1 MVKVRVP
8 ATSANIGPG
17 FDSMGLAL
25 GLYNY
30 VTAEET
36 DQGLK
41 IDILDDSRKFLAND
55 ERNLVY
61 TSMKAVFDKVG
72 YQPKG
77 IHLTLENN
85 VMVTRGLG
93 SSSAGIVSGLVA
105 ANEMTGNQLS
115 ADTLLYMAAD
125 IEGHSDNVTPA
136 LLGGFTVNVKQN
148 NRIQYVRTEIKDDL
162 RFATLVP
169 DFFLQTK
176 KARSVLPRSVSMRD
190 AVYNTG
196 RSALLAASI
205 MSGKYEN
212 IRAAVGD
219 KLHQR
224 YRKRLIPRM
233 DELFRCCYANGALGV
248 YLSGAGPTIVA
259 IVHRDNQTFE
269 EAMNEVLS
277 QRMRN
282 WKLYMLKA
290 DNRGAIVCKK
300 KPESRKP
307 GRPVSE

>member
-1 MVKVRVP
+1 MVKVKVP

-17 FDSMGLAL
+17 FDSMGMAL
-25 GLYNY
+25 RLYNY
-30 VTAEET
+30 VTAEEAG
-36 DQGLK
+36 QGLR
-41 IDILDDSRKFLAND
+41 IDILDESRKFLAKD

-72 YQPKG
+72 WHPKG
-77 IHLTLENN
+77 LHLTLENN
-85 VMVTRGLG
+85 IMVTRGLG

-105 ANEMTGNQLS
+105 ANEMTGNSLS
-115 ADTLLYMAAD
+115 VDTLLYMAAQ
-125 IEGHSDNVTPA
+125 IEGHADNVTPA
-136 LLGGFTVNVKQN
+136 LLGGFTINVRQKDCI
-148 NRIQYVRTEIKDDL
+148 RYVKTEIKDDL
-162 RFATLVP
+162 VFAALVP

-196 RSALLAASI
+196 HSALLAASI

-224 YRKRLIPRM
+224 YRRCLIPHM
-233 DELFRCCYANGALGV
+233 DELFQICYANDALGV

-259 IVHRDNQTFE
+259 IVHRDNCGFE
-269 EAMNEVLS
+269 PAVRQALR
-277 QRMRN
+277 QKLKN
-282 WKLYMLKA
+282 WRLYMLRA
-290 DNRGAIVCKK
+290 DNQGAVVC
-300 KPESRKP
+300 PLERP
-307 GRPVSE
+307 GK

>member
-8 ATSANIGPG
+8 ATSANMGPG
-17 FDSMGLAL
+17 FDSIGIAL
-25 GLYNY
+25 NLYNY

-36 DQGLK
+36 GEGLV
-41 IDILDDSRKFLAND
+41 IDILDDTAKFLAKD

-77 IHLTLENN
+77 LHLTLENN

-93 SSSAGIVSGLVA
+93 SSSAGIVSGLLA
-105 ANEMTGNQLS
+105 ANVLTGETLS
-115 ADTLLYMAAD
+115 KETLLNMAAE
-125 IEGHSDNVTPA
+125 IEGHADNVTPA
-136 LLGGFTVNVKQN
+136 LMGGFTINVKQDDD
-148 NRIQYVRTEIKDDL
+148 ICYVKSEVKDDL
-162 RFATLVP
+162 RFAALVP
-169 DFFLQTK
+169 DFYLQTK
-176 KARSVLPRSVSMRD
+176 KARSVLPRVVPLRD

-196 RSALLAASI
+196 RSALLAASL

-224 YRKRLIPRM
+224 YRKRLIPNM
-233 DELFRCCYANGALGV
+233 DRLFQNCYEKGALGV

-259 IVHRDNQTFE
+259 IVHKDQ
-269 EAMNEVLS
+269 EADFAREMNAVLTG
-277 QRMRN
+277 RMKDWN
-282 WKLYMLKA
+282 LHMLKA
-290 DNRGAIVCKK
+290 DNEGAVVC
-300 KPESRKP
+300 ES
-307 GRPVSE
+307 

>member
-36 DQGLK
+36 DGGLV
-41 IDILDDSRKFLAND
+41 IDILDETSAFLAKD

-61 TSMKAVFDKVG
+61 RSMKAVFDKVG

-77 IHLTLENN
+77 LHLTMENN
-85 VMVTRGLG
+85 IMVTRGLG

-105 ANEMTGNQLS
+105 ANEICGKPLS
-115 ADTLLYMAAD
+115 TETILYMASD

-136 LLGGFTVNVKQN
+136 LLGGFTVNVKN
-148 NRIQYVRTEIKDDL
+148 NNKIQYVRSEIGDELK
-162 RFATLVP
+162 FAAFVP
-169 DFFLQTK
+169 DFYLQTK
-176 KARSVLPRSVSMRD
+176 KARAVLPRSVSMRD

-196 RSALLAASI
+196 HSALLAASI
-205 MSGKYEN
+205 ISGKYEN
-212 IRAAVGD
+212 IRGAVGD

-224 YRKRLIPRM
+224 YRKGLIPKM
-233 DELFRCCYANGALGV
+233 DDLFKYCYSNDALGV

-259 IVHRDNQTFE
+259 IVHKDNQTFE
-269 EAMNEVLS
+269 EEMKKILS
-277 QRMRN
+277 QKMRN
-282 WKLYMLKA
+282 WKLYMLEA
-290 DNRGAIVCKK
+290 DNCGAVICNK
-300 KPESRKP
+300 
-307 GRPVSE
+307 

>member
-36 DQGLK
+36 DGGLV
-41 IDILDDSRKFLAND
+41 IDILDETSAFLAKD

-61 TSMKAVFDKVG
+61 RSMKAVFDKVG

-77 IHLTLENN
+77 LHLTMENN
-85 VMVTRGLG
+85 IMVTRGLG

-105 ANEMTGNQLS
+105 ANEICGKPLS
-115 ADTLLYMAAD
+115 TETILYMASE

-136 LLGGFTVNVKQN
+136 LLGGFTVNVKN
-148 NRIQYVRTEIKDDL
+148 NNKIQYVRSEIGDELK
-162 RFATLVP
+162 FAAFVP
-169 DFFLQTK
+169 DFYIQTK
-176 KARSVLPRSVSMRD
+176 KARAVLPRSVSMRD

-196 RSALLAASI
+196 HSALLAASI
-205 MSGKYEN
+205 ISGKYEN

-224 YRKRLIPRM
+224 YRKGLIPKM
-233 DELFRCCYANGALGV
+233 DDLFRYCYSNDALGV

-259 IVHRDNQTFE
+259 RVHKDNQTFE
-269 EAMNEVLS
+269 EEMKKIIS
-277 QRMRN
+277 QKMRN
-282 WKLYMLKA
+282 WKLYMLEA
-290 DNRGAIVCKK
+290 DNCGAVICDK
-300 KPESRKP
+300 
-307 GRPVSE
+307 

>member
-36 DQGLK
+36 DGGLV
-41 IDILDDSRKFLAND
+41 IDILDETSAFLAKD

-61 TSMKAVFDKVG
+61 RSMKAVFDKVG

-77 IHLTLENN
+77 LHLTMENN
-85 VMVTRGLG
+85 IMVTRGLG

-105 ANEMTGNQLS
+105 ANEICGKPLS
-115 ADTLLYMAAD
+115 TETILYMASE

-136 LLGGFTVNVKQN
+136 LLGGFTVNVKN
-148 NRIQYVRTEIKDDL
+148 NNKIQYVRSEIGDELK
-162 RFATLVP
+162 FAAFVP
-169 DFFLQTK
+169 DFYIQTK
-176 KARSVLPRSVSMRD
+176 KARAVLPRSVSMRD

-196 RSALLAASI
+196 HSALLAASI
-205 MSGKYEN
+205 ISGKYEN

-224 YRKRLIPRM
+224 YRKGLIPKM
-233 DELFRCCYANGALGV
+233 DDLFRYCYSNDALGV

-259 IVHRDNQTFE
+259 IVHKDNQTFE
-269 EAMNEVLS
+269 EEMKKIIS
-277 QRMRN
+277 QKMRN
-282 WKLYMLKA
+282 WKLYMLEA
-290 DNRGAIVCKK
+290 DNCGAVICDK
-300 KPESRKP
+300 
-307 GRPVSE
+307 

>member
-36 DQGLK
+36 DCGLK
-41 IDILDDSRKFLAND
+41 IDILDETAAFLAKD

-61 TSMKAVFDKVG
+61 RSMKAVFDKVG

-77 IHLTLENN
+77 LHLTMENN
-85 VMVTRGLG
+85 IMVTRGLG

-105 ANEMTGNQLS
+105 ANEICGKPLS
-115 ADTLLYMAAD
+115 PETILYMASE

-136 LLGGFTVNVKQN
+136 LLGGFTVNIKN
-148 NRIQYVRTEIKDDL
+148 NNKIQYVRCEIGDELK
-162 RFATLVP
+162 FAAFVP
-169 DFFLQTK
+169 DFYLQTK
-176 KARSVLPRSVSMRD
+176 KARAVLPRSVSMRD

-196 RSALLAASI
+196 HSALLAASI

-212 IRAAVGD
+212 IRGAIGD

-224 YRKRLIPRM
+224 YRKGLIPKM
-233 DELFRCCYANGALGV
+233 DDLFSYCYSNDALGV

-259 IVHRDNQTFE
+259 IVHKDNQTFE
-269 EAMNEVLS
+269 EEMKKIIS
-277 QRMRN
+277 QKMRN
-282 WKLYMLKA
+282 WKLYMLEA
-290 DNRGAIVCKK
+290 DNCGAVICDK
-300 KPESRKP
+300 
-307 GRPVSE
+307 

>member
-36 DQGLK
+36 DGGLV
-41 IDILDDSRKFLAND
+41 IDILDETSAFLAKD

-61 TSMKAVFDKVG
+61 RSMKAVFDKVG
-72 YQPKG
+72 YQLKG
-77 IHLTLENN
+77 LHLTMENN
-85 VMVTRGLG
+85 IMVTRGLG

-105 ANEMTGNQLS
+105 ANEICGKPLS
-115 ADTLLYMAAD
+115 TETIIYMASD

-136 LLGGFTVNVKQN
+136 LLGGFTVNVKN
-148 NRIQYVRTEIKDDL
+148 NNKIQYVRSEIGDELK
-162 RFATLVP
+162 FAAFVP
-169 DFFLQTK
+169 DFYIQTK
-176 KARSVLPRSVSMRD
+176 KARAVLPRSVSMRD

-196 RSALLAASI
+196 HSALLAASI
-205 MSGKYEN
+205 ISGKYEN
-212 IRAAVGD
+212 IRGAVGD

-224 YRKRLIPRM
+224 YRKGLIPKM
-233 DELFRCCYANGALGV
+233 DDLFRYCYSNDALGV

-259 IVHRDNQTFE
+259 IVHKDNQTFE
-269 EAMNEVLS
+269 EEMKKILS
-277 QRMRN
+277 QKMRN
-282 WKLYMLKA
+282 WKLYMLEA
-290 DNRGAIVCKK
+290 DNCGAVICNK
-300 KPESRKP
+300 
-307 GRPVSE
+307 